1 MLTIVIIIAVSF
13 VVYLIAFHY
22 LKDWIHYKV
31 VNANADH
38 NKEEFYKKC
47 PSAKQYEG
55 EEHEWNPVYNLE
67 HRGLKVFN
75 IPFVPEETEI
85 FYIENQYDKEA
96 NLFIQ
101 ENLDL
106 IREVFATKGLT
117 FVYLPSIQVPKE
129 MAEAMVD
136 YYNADT
142 NKKIEIDNWQGGGLR
157 SDFLLDYMVCPENR
171 PKITHGF
178 CWYNTTKALFNQKK
192 LWYIFDYISF
202 DGKEARK
209 HPREVLEDMLPE
221 LASKK
226 IWRKGLH
233 SEGIRESDG
242 LADDNFDEETKK
254 ILSEI
259 QEKLN
264 SVRLKGI
271 SEAII
276 SQYIKPCPKLSRI
289 TISNDFTI
297 TLNDYNNTEIV
308 MEPVVKAVFILFLRH
323 EKGIYFK
330 NLSDYQTELEIIYRA
345 VKAKHNDID
354 KKLKE
359 GFTPQI
365 SNSVKALTNPFSNS
379 INEKCTRIK
388 EAFIVNFHESVAS
401 NYYIQGFRASAK
413 LIKIPRNL
421 VIWEE

>member
-226 IWRKGLH
+226 IWRKGPH
-233 SEGIRESDG
+233 SERIR
-242 LADDNFDEETKK
+242 
-254 ILSEI
+254 
-259 QEKLN
+259 
-264 SVRLKGI
+264 
-271 SEAII
+271 
-276 SQYIKPCPKLSRI
+276 
-289 TISNDFTI
+289 
-297 TLNDYNNTEIV
+297 
-308 MEPVVKAVFILFLRH
+308 
-323 EKGIYFK
+323 
-330 NLSDYQTELEIIYRA
+330 
-345 VKAKHNDID
+345 
-354 KKLKE
+354 
-359 GFTPQI
+359 
-365 SNSVKALTNPFSNS
+365 
-379 INEKCTRIK
+379 
-388 EAFIVNFHESVAS
+388 
-401 NYYIQGFRASAK
+401 
-413 LIKIPRNL
+413 
-421 VIWEE
+421 